1 MAEGLQRRIEYS
13 DLKFISSFAMEK
25 ILDFQTWEVPGEHA
39 RGNFRLLL
47 SENETGINGMNAPIQ
62 LLGQGNT
69 AGALFSGYPEKVEI
83 KEERG
88 YRIADIQAVSGTIL
102 LDQKKSN
109 RVFQK
114 KVQTYMGIAGIVT
127 ADTEHSAC
135 ILPGSDMRTGG
146 TLIQYQETDWRF
158 LKRMASQLG
167 LSLVPDTSY
176 YYPRF
181 YLGLPEGE
189 KRELGEIISCDLCF
203 DGRYYAVS
211 GKCLVD
217 REDFICYDVVTR
229 TSLSLGDRV
238 TYEGRELLVSRK
250 KTELAGGEVIFTY
263 RLAGN
268 SYTWV
273 PWEDNPDYTGMSF
286 VGSIVGTQGEQVEVA
301 FDIDKTAAG
310 GKRYGFAPATGN
322 LMYCMPQKGT
332 KTALYIGN
340 GDEAQ
345 GIATGCI
352 RTNGSTCEGT
362 GSPEKKSFRSEHGKG
377 MDLYPQRMGLD
388 GGETGKITFEDETGT
403 TIESNGGL
411 VLMAKEGIRLE
422 SMTGIAMQGMSDIM
436 ALYSEGASSL
446 CVNGS
451 VDMLGK
457 MTGLAGT
464 VYQKYDPF
472 EDAPQEGEFDWG
484 GFARNLVM
492 GLAVGAACIA
502 LAVFLPGIGT
512 VAAGA
517 LFGAGMGAIS
527 ASVVGAVNDYSSGN
541 VRSLGE
547 ATRDMVISMV
557 TGAITGAIGAA
568 FPALNWVGEGL
579 VDLGSGVLTR
589 GMYALVDSNMSIEEK
604 LAYAFDWKQMG
615 ADFLTG
621 VAIHFVFK
629 GIDELRTGKKTAY
642 RGQYSF
648 DMNGNEVS
656 CISDFYDIENLAAIE
671 DARFYNEPTFYK
683 VEVGGNQS
691 VYVSTG
697 NIRQSQFAEIV
708 NQSSGDISI
717 VSGMH
722 GGPDG
727 SLLSEYN
734 GVSGKQL
741 LNEDLKVWGDSL
753 NIKIYDVSKLSS
765 EELKSVIKSS
775 DITICGWCFS
785 ERSKLL
791 LEALGCL

>member
-25 ILDFQTWEVPGEHA
+25 ILDFQTWEEPGEHA

-47 SENETGINGMNAPIQ
+47 SENGTDINSMNAPIQ

-114 KVQTYMGIAGIVT
+114 KVQTYMGIASIVT

-268 SYTWV
+268 SYAWV

-310 GKRYGFAPATGN
+310 GNRYGFAPATGN

-332 KTALYIGN
+332 KTSLYIGN

-436 ALYSEGASSL
+436 ALHSEGASSL

-451 VDMLGK
+451 VDMLGRR
-457 MTGLAGT
+457 TSLAGI
-464 VYQKYDPF
+464 VYQGYDPF
-472 EDAPQEGEFDWG
+472 EDAPQKGELDWG
-484 GFARNLVM
+484 GFARNLAIGLGVAIACV
-492 GLAVGAACIA
+492 GLALI
-502 LAVFLPGIGT
+502 PGIGPIVT
-512 VAAGA
+512 GA
-517 LFGAGMGAIS
+517 LIGAAIGTFCQTVYK
-527 ASVVGAVNDYSSGN
+527 ANEEWQSGN
-541 VRSLGE
+541 VRSTIE
-547 ATRDMVISMV
+547 TVRDVVISAAAGGFTGACVVAFPVTVLFSGEIYAGVSLTGRAAWALGDSSMNNEKKMAYIFDTKKMAVDFSIGALIGIIVPGAVARKLVRDAERNMLKNTCESSSYNTARSYGIDIDNLNFSNTVQNHIGRPYQDSKLLINEIIESKPPVPDPRGTNALSWTV
-557 TGAITGAIGAA
+557 TGTFNGSKGYYELIID
-568 FPALNWVGEGL
+568 PA
-579 VDLGSGVLTR
+579 
-589 GMYALVDSNMSIEEK
+589 SNTV
-604 LAYAFDWKQMG
+604 W
-615 ADFLTG
+615 
-621 VAIHFVFK
+621 HFVFK
-629 GIDELRTGKKTAY
+629 
-642 RGQYSF
+642 
-648 DMNGNEVS
+648 
-656 CISDFYDIENLAAIE
+656 
-671 DARFYNEPTFYK
+671 
-683 VEVGGNQS
+683 
-691 VYVSTG
+691 
-697 NIRQSQFAEIV
+697 SQ
-708 NQSSGDISI
+708 
-717 VSGMH
+717 
-722 GGPDG
+722 
-727 SLLSEYN
+727 
-734 GVSGKQL
+734 
-741 LNEDLKVWGDSL
+741 
-753 NIKIYDVSKLSS
+753 
-765 EELKSVIKSS
+765 
-775 DITICGWCFS
+775 
-785 ERSKLL
+785 
-791 LEALGCL
+791 